1 MAGMVPCSGK
11 QPGRMRSH
19 LKARYLVPALVAL
32 VMIIYGAVT
41 SVRNTRAIV
50 EDAKGVEH
58 TRRVMI
64 ELENCLIAVLN
75 LETGH
80 RGFVITGQEAYLAP
94 YHAAVGEV
102 DRRIASLDEL
112 TRQSPIQQDR
122 MKRVREAVQS
132 TKEQLARGIEVRR
145 AEGFEAAAA
154 IVGTGV
160 GRTLMEEIR
169 VLIEA
174 MRFEEEH
181 LLADRQ
187 RRMVQNFKDTN
198 AVVVT
203 TAAVALF
210 AGVTGVVLL
219 GLYLMSKERE
229 AKLELEK
236 EKAEQADKAKTDF
249 LAMMSHEIRT
259 PMNAILG
266 FGELLHESVEK
277 PQSKHFAHAIVTS
290 GRSLLTLINDILD
303 LSKIEAAKLELNPEA
318 VEMKRFTDSLE
329 TLFAYRAREKG
340 LEFSIRLERSVPA
353 YLYFDALRLR
363 QVLVNLIG
371 NAVKFTRDGRVAVTM
386 RGEGEGEEMLL
397 VVEVEDTGIGIAKD
411 KLREIFR
418 PFYQVES
425 QQGRQYQGTG
435 LGLSICERLIA
446 LMNGDI
452 GARSTP
458 GKGSV
463 FSLRVPVRRCQG
475 HAAEAGAVS
484 GDGVVDFNRLAPAKI
499 LVVDDVPLNRELIR
513 GFFHGTHH
521 EVLEAENG
529 EQAVMLCLR
538 LKPDLV
544 LMDLRM
550 PVTDGRTAHAMLKSN
565 EETKHI
571 PLVAMSASAL
581 LEDQEE
587 LKRTFDGFA
596 SKPVSRERLYLELA
610 RFLPV
615 HAAAATARPE
625 PAEPVVLPAS
635 DRTWPEL
642 RPELEHLR
650 ETKLPSLIK
659 LVPAQAT
666 AGFAG
671 EIAALAESHRCPPL
685 EDYARRLATAAG
697 TMDVAEAGRLLEA
710 FPGVIELLVA
720 DA

>member
-1 MAGMVPCSGK
+1 
-11 QPGRMRSH
+11 MRSH

-41 SVRNTRAIV
+41 SVRNTRTIV
-50 EDAKGVEH
+50 EDAKGVDQTH
-58 TRRVMI
+58 RVMI

-80 RGFVITGQEAYLAP
+80 RGYLITGQEDYLDP
-94 YHAAVGEV
+94 YNAAGKAV
-102 DRRIASLDEL
+102 DERLMEL
-112 TRQSPIQQDR
+112 GRLTKDSPVQHDR
-122 MKRVREAVQS
+122 WERVVKLVRLKKNE
-132 TKEQLARGIEVRR
+132 LAEGIEVRR
-145 AEGFEAAAA
+145 SRGFEAAAV
-154 IVGTGV
+154 IVDTNL
-160 GRTLMEEIR
+160 GRTLMDEIR
-169 VLIEA
+169 GLFES
-174 MRFEEEH
+174 MRLEEEK
-181 LLADRQ
+181 LLGERQ

-198 AVVVT
+198 RVVVT
-203 TAAVALF
+203 SAAVTLA

-219 GLYLMSKERE
+219 GLYLMAKSRE
-229 AKLELEK
+229 AELELEK

-277 PQSKHFAHAIVTS
+277 PQNKHFAHAIVTS

-340 LEFSIRLERSVPA
+340 LEFTIRLERSVPA

-371 NAVKFTRDGRVAVTM
+371 NAVKFTHNGRVTVTM

-397 VVEVEDTGIGIAKD
+397 AVEVEDTGIGIAKD
-411 KLREIFR
+411 KLRDVFR

-425 QQGRQYQGTG
+425 QQNRQFQGTG
-435 LGLSICERLIA
+435 LGLSICERLVA
-446 LMNGDI
+446 LMSGDI
-452 GARSTP
+452 GARSTQ

-463 FSLRVPVRRCQG
+463 FHLRVPVRPCHG
-475 HAAEAGAVS
+475 HAAEETAVS

-513 GFFHGTHH
+513 GFLQGTHH
-521 EVLEAENG
+521 EVMEAENG
-529 EQAVMLCLR
+529 EQAVMLSLR
-538 LKPDLV
+538 AKPDVV

-550 PVTDGRTAHAMLKSN
+550 PATDGRAAHAMLKTN
-565 EETKHI
+565 EETRHI
-571 PLVAMSASAL
+571 PLVAMSASAPL
-581 LEDQEE
+581 DGQDD
-587 LKRTFDGFA
+587 LKRIFDGFA

-615 HAAAATARPE
+615 HAAAATARPQA
-625 PAEPVVLPAS
+625 AEPVVIPAS

-642 RPELEHLR
+642 RPELERLR

-671 EIAALAESHRCPPL
+671 EIAALAESHHCPPL

-720 DA
+720 DV

>member
-1 MAGMVPCSGK
+1 
-11 QPGRMRSH
+11 MRRH

-41 SVRNTRAIV
+41 SVRNTRTIV

-64 ELENCLIAVLN
+64 ELENCLIAMLN

-94 YHAAVGEV
+94 YSAAVGEV

-112 TRQSPIQQDR
+112 TRQSPMQQDR
-122 MKRVREAVQS
+122 MQRVRDAVLA
-132 TKEQLARGIEVRR
+132 TKQELARGVELRR
-145 AEGFEAAAA
+145 TQGFEAAAA
-154 IVGTGV
+154 MVDTGV

-174 MRFEEEH
+174 MRFEEAN
-181 LLADRQ
+181 LLAERQ

-198 AVVVT
+198 TVVVT
-203 TAAVALF
+203 SAAVTLLAS
-210 AGVTGVVLL
+210 VTGVVLL
-219 GLYLMSKERE
+219 ALYLKSKSRE
-229 AKLELEK
+229 AELELEK

-266 FGELLHESVEK
+266 FGELLHESVDK
-277 PQSKHFAHAIVTS
+277 PQNKHFAHAIVTS

-340 LEFSIRLERSVPA
+340 LEFTIRLERSVPA

-371 NAVKFTRDGRVAVTM
+371 NAVKFTHNGRVTVTM
-386 RGEGEGEEMLL
+386 RGEGEGDEMLL
-397 VVEVEDTGIGIAKD
+397 AVEVEDTGIGIAKD
-411 KLREIFR
+411 KLRDIFR

-425 QQGRQYQGTG
+425 QQGRQFQGTG
-435 LGLSICERLIA
+435 LGLSICERLVV

-452 GARSTP
+452 GARSTQ

-463 FSLRVPVRRCQG
+463 FHLRVPVRPCHG
-475 HAAEAGAVS
+475 HAADETVAS

-499 LVVDDVPLNRELIR
+499 LVVDDAPLNRELIR
-513 GFFHGTHH
+513 SFLHGTHH

-529 EQAVMLCLR
+529 EQAVMLALR
-538 LKPDLV
+538 AKPDVV
-544 LMDLRM
+544 LMDLRL
-550 PVTDGRTAHAMLKSN
+550 PAADERAPHALLKAN
-565 EETKHI
+565 EGTKHI
-571 PLVAMSASAL
+571 PLVAMSASPP
-581 LEDQEE
+581 LEVEDD
-587 LKRTFDGFA
+587 LKQTFDGFA

-615 HAAAATARPE
+615 HAAAATARPQA
-625 PAEPVVLPAS
+625 AEPVVIPAS

-642 RPELEHLR
+642 RPELERLR
-650 ETKLPSLIK
+650 ETKLAPLIK

-666 AGFAG
+666 AGFAS
-671 EIAALAESHRCPPL
+671 EIAALAECHRCPPL

-720 DA
+720 DV

>member
-1 MAGMVPCSGK
+1 
-11 QPGRMRSH
+11 MRSH

-80 RGFVITGQEAYLAP
+80 RGFLITGQETYLAP
-94 YHAAVGEV
+94 YTRAVGEV
-102 DRRIASLDEL
+102 GQRIDSLDEL
-112 TRQSPIQQDR
+112 TRQSPIQHDR
-122 MKRVREAVQS
+122 MKRVREAVKL
-132 TKEQLARGIEVRR
+132 TKEELAHGIELRR
-145 AEGFEAAAA
+145 TAGFDAAAA
-154 IVGTGV
+154 MVDTGV
-160 GRTLMEEIR
+160 GRIRMDEIR
-169 VLIEA
+169 EVIEA
-174 MRFEEEH
+174 MRFEETN
-181 LLADRQ
+181 LLAERQ

-198 AVVVT
+198 TVVVT
-203 TAAVALF
+203 SAAVTLL

-219 GLYLMSKERE
+219 GLYLKSKSRE
-229 AKLELEK
+229 AELELEK

-266 FGELLHESVEK
+266 FGELLHESVDK
-277 PQSKHFAHAIVTS
+277 PQNKHFAHAIVTS

-329 TLFAYRAREKG
+329 TLFAYRAQEKG
-340 LEFSIRLERSVPA
+340 LEFTIRLDRSVSP

-371 NAVKFTRDGRVAVTM
+371 NAVKFTHHGRVTVTM
-386 RGEGEGEEMLL
+386 RAEGEGDEMQLA
-397 VVEVEDTGIGIAKD
+397 VEVEDTGIGIAKD
-411 KLREIFR
+411 KLRDIFR

-425 QQGRQYQGTG
+425 QQGRQFQGTG
-435 LGLSICERLIA
+435 LGLSICERLVA

-452 GARSTP
+452 GARSAQ
-458 GKGSV
+458 GKGTV
-463 FSLRVPVRRCQG
+463 FHLRVPVRLCPG
-475 HAAEAGAVS
+475 HAAEEETAAS

-499 LVVDDVPLNRELIR
+499 LVVDEAPLNRELIR
-513 GFFHGTHH
+513 SFLQGTHH

-529 EQAVMLCLR
+529 EQAVMLSLR
-538 LKPDLV
+538 AKPDLV
-544 LMDLRM
+544 LTDLRL
-550 PVTDGRTAHAMLKSN
+550 PANDSRAAHALLKAN
-565 EETKHI
+565 EETRHI
-571 PLVAMSASAL
+571 PLVAMSASGPL
-581 LEDQEE
+581 DGHDE
-587 LKRTFDGFA
+587 LKGIFDGFA

-615 HAAAATARPE
+615 HAAAATARPQA
-625 PAEPVVLPAS
+625 AEPVVIRAS

-642 RPELEHLR
+642 RPELERLR
-650 ETKLPSLIK
+650 ETKLASLIK

-720 DA
+720 DV

>member
-1 MAGMVPCSGK
+1 
-11 QPGRMRSH
+11 MRRH

-41 SVRNTRAIV
+41 SVRNTRAIL
-50 EDAKGVEH
+50 EDAKSVDH
-58 TRRVMI
+58 THRVMM
-64 ELENCLIAVLN
+64 ELENCLTAMLN
-75 LETGH
+75 LETGQ
-80 RGFVITGQEAYLAP
+80 RGYVITGQEDYLAP

-102 DRRIASLDEL
+102 DKRIDVLAEL
-112 TRQSPIQQDR
+112 IGKSPVQQDR
-122 MKRVREAVQS
+122 MRRVRDALRLK
-132 TKEQLARGIEVRR
+132 KEELARGIDVRSKQ
-145 AEGFEAAAA
+145 GYEAAAA
-154 IVGTGV
+154 IVDTGE
-160 GRTLMEEIR
+160 GRTLMDEIR
-169 VLIEA
+169 VQIEA
-174 MRFEEEH
+174 MRLEEAN
-181 LLADRQ
+181 LLAEGQ

-198 AVVVT
+198 TVVVT
-203 TAAVALF
+203 TGAVTLL

-219 GLYLMSKERE
+219 GLYLMAKERE

-277 PQSKHFAHAIVTS
+277 PQNKHFAHAIVTS
-290 GRSLLTLINDILD
+290 GRALLTLINDILD

-318 VEMKRFTDSLE
+318 VEMKRFTDGLE
-329 TLFAYRAREKG
+329 TLFSYRAREKG

-353 YLYFDALRLR
+353 YLFFDALRLR

-386 RGEGEGEEMLL
+386 RGESEGEGDEMFLA
-397 VVEVEDTGIGIAKD
+397 VEVEDTGIGIAQD
-411 KLREIFR
+411 KLRDIFR

-425 QQGRQYQGTG
+425 QQSRQFQGTG
-435 LGLSICERLIA
+435 LGLSICERLVV

-458 GKGSV
+458 DNGSI
-463 FSLRVPVRRCQG
+463 FHLRVPVRRCHGQVV
-475 HAAEAGAVS
+475 ETNAGL

-513 GFFHGTHH
+513 GFLQGTHH
-521 EVLEAENG
+521 EILEAENG

-538 LKPDLV
+538 QKTDVV

-550 PVTDGRTAHAMLKSN
+550 PMTDGRAALAMLKAN
-565 EETKHI
+565 EATKHI
-571 PLVAMSASAL
+571 PVVAMSASTL
-581 LEDQEE
+581 LDGQEE
-587 LKRTFDGFA
+587 LKRIFDGFA

-610 RFLPV
+610 HFLPV
-615 HAAAATARPE
+615 PAAAATARPKA
-625 PAEPVVLPAS
+625 AEPVVIAAS

-642 RPELEHLR
+642 RPDLERLR
-650 ETKLPSLIK
+650 ETKLASLIK

-671 EIAALAESHRCPPL
+671 EISALAQSHHCPPL

-720 DA
+720 DV

>member
-1 MAGMVPCSGK
+1 
-11 QPGRMRSH
+11 MRRH

-102 DRRIASLDEL
+102 ERRIASLDDL

-122 MKRVREAVQS
+122 MQRVREAVQL
-132 TKEQLARGIEVRR
+132 TKQELARGIEVRR
-145 AEGFEAAAA
+145 TQGFEAAAA
-154 IVGTGV
+154 IVETGV
-160 GRTLMEEIR
+160 GRTRMEEIR
-169 VLIEA
+169 ELIEA
-174 MRFEEEH
+174 MRFEETN
-181 LLADRQ
+181 LLAERQ

-198 AVVVT
+198 TVVVT
-203 TAAVALF
+203 SAAVTLL

-219 GLYLMSKERE
+219 GLYLMAKERE
-229 AKLELEK
+229 AELELEK

-277 PQSKHFAHAIVTS
+277 PQNKHFAHAIVTS

-329 TLFAYRAREKG
+329 TLFAYRAGEKG
-340 LEFSIRLERSVPA
+340 LEFAIRLERSVPA
-353 YLYFDALRLR
+353 YLYFDALRMR

-371 NAVKFTRDGRVAVTM
+371 NAVKFTRDGRVTVTM

-411 KLREIFR
+411 KLRDIFR

-425 QQGRQYQGTG
+425 QQGRQFQGTG

-446 LMNGDI
+446 LMSGDI

-463 FSLRVPVRRCQG
+463 FHLRVPVRRCPE
-475 HAAEAGAVS
+475 HAADEAGAVS

-513 GFFHGTHH
+513 GFLHGTHH

-538 LKPDLV
+538 VKPDVV

-550 PVTDGRTAHAMLKSN
+550 PVTDGRAAHALLKAN

-581 LEDQEE
+581 LEDQED
-587 LKRTFDGFA
+587 LRQNFDGFA

-615 HAAAATARPE
+615 HAAAATARPQLG
-625 PAEPVVLPAS
+625 EPVVIPAS

-642 RPELEHLR
+642 RPELERLR
-650 ETKLPSLIK
+650 ETKLASLIK

>member
-1 MAGMVPCSGK
+1 
-11 QPGRMRSH
+11 MRRH

-32 VMIIYGAVT
+32 VMIIYGAFT
-41 SVRNTRAIV
+41 SVRNTRAILV
-50 EDAKGVEH
+50 DAKSVAH
-58 TRRVMI
+58 THQVMI
-64 ELENCLIAVLN
+64 ELENCLVAMLN

-80 RGFVITGQEAYLAP
+80 RGYLITGEDDYLAP
-94 YHAAVGEV
+94 YEKALKEVGAKMDALAKLTNDNPVQQARMQRILALVEEKKAELKSGI
-102 DRRIASLDEL
+102 DARRD
-112 TRQSPIQQDR
+112 
-122 MKRVREAVQS
+122 
-132 TKEQLARGIEVRR
+132 
-145 AEGFEAAAA
+145 EGFDAAAK
-154 IVGTGV
+154 IVGTNV
-160 GRTLMEEIR
+160 GRTLMDEIR
-169 VLIEA
+169 ELIDSMRLEEA
-174 MRFEEEH
+174 D
-181 LLADRQ
+181 LLTEQ
-187 RRMVQNFKDTN
+187 NQRMVQNFKDTN
-198 AVVVT
+198 RVVVNT
-203 TAAVALF
+203 GGVALL
-210 AGVTGVVLL
+210 AGVTGVILL
-219 GLYLMSKERE
+219 GLYLGAKERE
-229 AKLELEK
+229 AELELEK

-277 PQSKHFAHAIVTS
+277 PQNKHFAHAIVTS

-318 VEMKRFTDSLE
+318 VEMKRFADGLE
-329 TLFAYRAREKG
+329 TLFSYRAREKG
-340 LEFSIRLERSVPA
+340 LEFTIRIERSVPA

-371 NAVKFTRDGRVAVTM
+371 NAVKFTHNGHVTVTM
-386 RGEGEGEEMLL
+386 RGEGEGDETVLA
-397 VVEVEDTGIGIAKD
+397 VEVEDTGIGIAKD
-411 KLREIFR
+411 KLRDIFR

-425 QQGRQYQGTG
+425 QQGRQFQGTG
-435 LGLSICERLIA
+435 LGLSICERLVS

-458 GKGSV
+458 GKGST
-463 FSLRVPVRRCQG
+463 FHLRVPVRPCQG
-475 HAAEAGAVS
+475 HAAEQTTV

-513 GFFHGTHH
+513 GFLMGTHH

-538 LKPDLV
+538 TKPQVV

-550 PVTDGRTAHAMLKSN
+550 PVTEGRTAHGLLKAN

-571 PLVAMSASAL
+571 PLVAMSASMP
-581 LEDQEE
+581 LEEQGD
-587 LKRTFDGFA
+587 LKRLFDGFA

-615 HAAAATARPE
+615 HAAAATARPQ
-625 PAEPVVLPAS
+625 AVEPVVIAVS

-642 RPELEHLR
+642 RPALERLR
-650 ETKLPSLIK
+650 ETKLPALIK

-671 EIAALAESHRCPPL
+671 EIAALAESHHCPPL

-720 DA
+720 DV

>member
-1 MAGMVPCSGK
+1 
-11 QPGRMRSH
+11 MRRH

-50 EDAKGVEH
+50 EDAKGVDQTH
-58 TRRVMI
+58 RVMI

-80 RGFVITGQEAYLAP
+80 RGYLITGQEDYLQP
-94 YHAAVGEV
+94 YNAAG
-102 DRRIASLDEL
+102 
-112 TRQSPIQQDR
+112 
-122 MKRVREAVQS
+122 EAVDARLTELGRLTSESPVQHDRWERIV
-132 TKEQLARGIEVRR
+132 KLVRLKKNELAEGIIVRR
-145 AEGFEAAAA
+145 NQGFEAAAA
-154 IVGTGV
+154 IVDTNL
-160 GRTLMEEIR
+160 GRTLMDEIR
-169 VLIEA
+169 GLFEA
-174 MRFEEEH
+174 MRQEEQK
-181 LLADRQ
+181 LLVERQ
-187 RRMVQNFKDTN
+187 RRMLQNFMDTSR
-198 AVVVT
+198 VVVT
-203 TAAVALF
+203 SALVTLL

-219 GLYLMSKERE
+219 LLYLKSKSRE
-229 AKLELEK
+229 AELELEK

-266 FGELLHESVEK
+266 FGELLHESVDK
-277 PQSKHFAHAIVTS
+277 PQNKHFAHAIVTS

-329 TLFAYRAREKG
+329 TLFAYRAQEKG
-340 LEFSIRLERSVPA
+340 LEFTIRLDRSVSP

-371 NAVKFTRDGRVAVTM
+371 NAVKFTHNGRVTVTM
-386 RGEGEGEEMLL
+386 RTEGEGDDMLL
-397 VVEVEDTGIGIAKD
+397 AVDVEDTGVGIAKD
-411 KLREIFR
+411 KLRDIFR

-425 QQGRQYQGTG
+425 QQGRQFQGTG
-435 LGLSICERLIA
+435 LGLSICERLVA

-452 GARSTP
+452 GAHSTQ
-458 GKGSV
+458 GKGSL
-463 FSLRVPVRRCQG
+463 FHLRVPVRLCPG
-475 HAAEAGAVS
+475 HAATDEAPTN

-499 LVVDDVPLNRELIR
+499 LVVDEVPLNRELIR
-513 GFFHGTHH
+513 GFLQGTHH

-529 EQAVMLCLR
+529 EQAVMLALRAKPGVVLTDLR
-538 LKPDLV
+538 LPAYD
-544 LMDLRM
+544 DRA
-550 PVTDGRTAHAMLKSN
+550 AHSLLKAN
-565 EETKHI
+565 EETRHI
-571 PLVAMSASAL
+571 PLVAMSAAGPLDGRDDL
-581 LEDQEE
+581 LEI
-587 LKRTFDGFA
+587 FDGFA

-615 HAAAATARPE
+615 HAAAATARPQA
-625 PAEPVVLPAS
+625 AEPVVIRAS
-635 DRTWPEL
+635 NRSWPEL

-720 DA
+720 DV